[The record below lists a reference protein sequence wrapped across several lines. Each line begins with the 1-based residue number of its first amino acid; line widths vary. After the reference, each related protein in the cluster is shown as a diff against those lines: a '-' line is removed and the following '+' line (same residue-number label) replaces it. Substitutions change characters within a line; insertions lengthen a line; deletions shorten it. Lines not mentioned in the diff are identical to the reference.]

1 MEANHELLYI
11 RVLGSVSESRY
22 SALNEVHIWVED
34 KVPSVAI
41 LMRMLER
48 LEMEGLVIY
57 EAGRGYIR
65 TPEGS
70 RVRDEHIAFRDQAME
85 VLEPSP

>member
-1 MEANHELLYI
+1 MEATRELLYI

-22 SALNEVHIWVED
+22 SAVNEIHIWVED

-41 LMRMLER
+41 LLRMLEQ
-48 LEMEGLVIY
+48 LEVEGLIIY
-57 EAGRGYIR
+57 EAGRGYTR

-70 RVRDEHIAFRDQAME
+70 RVRDEQINFREQAMK
-85 VLEPSP
+85 VLEP